1 MLLRN
6 SISNTKKF
14 FRRTLNNFKSFFS
27 SGYHRLPKT
36 SPHHHFPYSS
46 PSPLILMD
54 THQSNSELEK
64 LNTHQWDSS
73 EKEKAERRSQEKEEY
88 YHRSPVQKKK
98 MKQIDKR
105 DNERNM
111 ISHQKGRHEESPVR
125 NLMVER
131 RLRELE
137 MLDMGNVEYVL
148 DIEEVL
154 HYYSRLTCPAYLEIV
169 DNFFMQ
175 IYSEFFASVS
185 KLPPP
190 NQ

>member
-6 SISNTKKF
+6 SVSNTKKF
-14 FRRTLNNFKSFFS
+14 FRRTLQNFKSFFS
-27 SGYHRLPKT
+27 TGYERLPK
-36 SPHHHFPYSS
+36 SS
-46 PSPLILMD
+46 PSPLIHMNTL
-54 THQSNSELEK
+54 HQSHHPELEK
-64 LNTHQWDSS
+64 LNAHHQWDS
-73 EKEKAERRSQEKEEY
+73 EKKNAERRQEMEDEDEEY
-88 YHRSPVQKKK
+88 HESPLLKKEKK
-98 MKQIDKR
+98 MMKQR

-111 ISHQKGRHEESPVR
+111 ISHQKGRQEDSPVR
-125 NLMVER
+125 NYMVER
-131 RLRELE
+131 KLRELE

-175 IYSEFFASVS
+175 MYSEFLSPVSS
-185 KLPPP
+185 KLPLP